1 MLFACSPLISPPYK
15 WLYIYI
21 LVLTETFLVPS
32 MLCMGMFLNSITR
45 VNVEIVFLYRV
56 KFLFTFGFII
66 LEFRINYVVLEF

>member
-1 MLFACSPLISPPYK
+1 
-15 WLYIYI
+15 
-21 LVLTETFLVPS
+21 